1 MENHLR
7 LVSTSNPWHD
17 PRSYETP
24 DAGVEGPGYS
34 SPGSVPRSRRYIAPH
49 RLAQIVPGAHD
60 DRPDLIEQLRQDAI
74 ARARAADDLNEAVA
88 WGLGVVAAIVMV
100 IGVGAWVL
108 L

>member
-17 PRSYETP
+17 PRSYTP
-24 DAGVEGPGYS
+24 DAGVEGPGS
-34 SPGSVPRSRRYIAPH
+34 SPGSVPRSFRPYIAPH

>member
-7 LVSTSNPWHD
+7 LVSSANPWHD

-34 SPGSVPRSRRYIAPH
+34 SPGSVPRSFRPYIAPH

-60 DRPDLIEQLRQDAI
+60 DRPDLFEQLRERDALD
-74 ARARAADDLNEAVA
+74 RATAVGFV
-88 WGLGVVAAIVMV
+88 GLAVMLLVVWL
-100 IGVGAWVL
+100 IGFALALGRV
-108 L
+108 